1 MAIKNAK
8 VLRPD
13 ELIQPVGVMQDKAG
27 VMTGGA
33 ASNPVGVKQPTR
45 PGGGGSDGQGHHVDV
60 PTSPTAPVA
69 PTKPTYTSPYSDQI
83 NQMLNSL
90 LNREQFNYNMN
101 ADPLYQQYKDQYIQ
115 GGRMA
120 MMDTM
125 GQAAALTGGYGNSYA
140 STAGNQAYQQY
151 LTGLN
156 DKGMELRQLAY
167 DMYNDEGNWMLNQ
180 LGMLNDAEN
189 SAYNRHRD
197 EVNDYYT
204 QQQLDYQRERDD
216 IADEQWAIEHWRQI
230 RNANK
235 QNNKKKKKKKSSDD
249 SGTSQDDER
258 ILNRL

>member
-13 ELIQPVGVMQDKAG
+13 ELIQPGGVMQDKSG

-33 ASNPVGVKQPTR
+33 ASNKKQPTIVQI
-45 PGGGGSDGQGHHVDV
+45 PYVEELTE
-60 PTSPTAPVA
+60 PTLTPQTQPTTPTA

-90 LNREQFNYNMN
+90 LNREQFSYNMN

-156 DKGMELRQLAY
+156 DKSMELRQLAY

-204 QQQLDYQRERDD
+204 QQQLDYQRERDE

-249 SGTSQDDER
+249 SGTSQDDDER